1 MATDKLIPYARNPRT
16 HSDAQVSQIAASIK
30 EFGFLV
36 PVVVGEDN
44 GIIAGHGRV
53 LAAQRMGLE
62 FVPTVDASYLT
73 DAQRRAFVIADNK
86 LTLNADW
93 DEELLKIEMTDL
105 RDMDFDLDLTGFSYE
120 EIGNITKTQ
129 AFNPSNG
136 SDQGKLDQ
144 LIPTI
149 CPECGHEF

>member
-1 MATDKLIPYARNPRT
+1 VKIVATDKLIPYARNPRT

-36 PVVVGEDN
+36 PVVVDEAN

-53 LAAQRMGLE
+53 LA
-62 FVPTVDASYLT
+62 
-73 DAQRRAFVIADNK
+73 AQRRAFVIADNK

-93 DEELLKIEMTDL
+93 DEELLSIEMTDL
-105 RDMDFDLDLTGFSYE
+105 RDMDFNLDLTGFSYE

-144 LIPTI
+144 LAPTI